1 MVRDGAGE
9 LPEGAG
15 SAVGQGGLR
24 QAELGAFGAPSR
36 TILSPLAG
44 FIAAN
49 YGLPFDLD
57 AFAEAGRDLLDG
69 VEAELGWMYE
79 TLHTDGETTGRI
91 DYTVWSEVF
100 RCPECA
106 AEVVFRRRGPG
117 PNDRPGKGHSFPCPR
132 L

>member
-1 MVRDGAGE
+1 MVWDGAGE

-15 SAVGQGGLR
+15 STVGQGGLR
-24 QAELGAFGAPSR
+24 QAEVGLR
-36 TILSPLAG
+36 CTIQNDLSPLAG

-79 TLHTDGETTGRI
+79 TMHTDGETTGRI

-100 RCPECA
+100 SCPDCTG
-106 AEVVFRRRGPG
+106 EVVFTEEAL
-117 PNDRPGKGHSFPCPR
+117 DETPR
-132 L
+132 